1 MPGVGGVV
9 QKLQSYMWPKF
20 KLQKGVKKIRITSEA
35 WLEHGRKQ
43 RIVAEFDIAPLRI
56 HTLYFYEVYLLV

>member
-1 MPGVGGVV
+1 
-9 QKLQSYMWPKF
+9 MWPKF
-20 KLQKGVKKIRITSEA
+20 KRQKGVKKNGITFQA
-35 WLEHGRKQ
+35 WPEHGQKQ